1 MKKHATERR
10 KRKPSRVQ
18 YAALPYRARDKSE
31 VEILLVTSRGTRRW
45 IIPKG
50 WPMKGK
56 APHAA
61 AAREAL
67 EEAGVVGQIGKE
79 PIGSFSHSK
88 LLKRGDAVVCEVQVY
103 PLQVTRQQKTW
114 PEKGK
119 RKLQWFSTSEAAK
132 TVSEPVLGT
141 IIRDLEKKS

>member
-1 MKKHATERR
+1 MASVPKKA
-10 KRKPSRVQ
+10 PSRRVQ
-18 YAALPYRARDKSE
+18 YAALPWRRNNLTTE
-31 VEILLVTSRGTRRW
+31 VMLVTSRGTGRW

-79 PIGSFSHSK
+79 PIGSFSHNK

-103 PLQVTRQQKTW
+103 PLQVTRQRKTW
-114 PEKGK
+114 PEQGK
-119 RKLQWFSTSEAAK
+119 RQLQWLSTSEAAK
-132 TVSEPVLGT
+132 KVSEPVLGT